1 MTKMEKSRRMMGTVT
16 AITTEF
22 SSPPA
27 ACEDSADFRKP
38 KKNVYIDIVE
48 SR

>member
-16 AITTEF
+16 AITTEL

-38 KKNVYIDIVE
+38 EINEKDIVE
-48 SR
+48 CR